1 MHACMHAY
9 IHTYIHTWQKEQIN
23 ISIDRRGGRWNPSG
37 HQIPF
42 RCASGSFRHHAR
54 QFEQASLL
62 PRPRPAQSEKQFG
75 KQISFPAGAISK
87 QSRFFKSGGFA
98 RTKRYLAKKGVI
110 SRARNGN
117 LSRSSSSQKRK
128 IKKKHV
134 LLARDALF
142 FEPAN
147 LKIEGQIE
155 VRLSLTRP
163 SVFDFF
169 LNSCFT

>member
-1 MHACMHAY
+1 MTEEEAGGIRVVTRFRSDALLDPFGIMPGSLSKQAC
-9 IHTYIHTWQKEQIN
+9 
-23 ISIDRRGGRWNPSG
+23 
-37 HQIPF
+37 
-42 RCASGSFRHHAR
+42 
-54 QFEQASLL
+54 L

-117 LSRSSSSQKRK
+117 LSRSSSSQKRN
-128 IKKKHV
+128 IKKNDV
-134 LLARDALF
+134 LAARNDLF

-155 VRLSLTRP
+155 VTLSLTRP

-169 LNSCFT
+169 K